1 MNEIRSPAVAGI
13 FYPED
18 SINLKRMI
26 NGFISEVPDYIP
38 DYFKKNGI
46 HNFFSII
53 VPHAGYIYS
62 GSVAAYGY
70 SLLKG
75 KKFDTVILLGPSHY
89 SYFEGFALAYFKSFL
104 TPLGEIPID
113 IEFSDLLAKEGKGV
127 FEYLK
132 NAHMREHSLE
142 VQLPFLQ
149 EILEEDFR
157 IVPILMGEQNIRA
170 SEEGAEILHKILSN
184 YEKSFLIVVST
195 DLSHYHNS
203 MLAEKMD
210 TKFINTI
217 KELNPRKLISLTES
231 NEIEACGVGPVA
243 TMLTTA
249 IKMNRRNIKDLIYRH
264 SGEVSKD
271 YDRVVGYTSIA
282 VW

>member
-1 MNEIRSPAVAGI
+1 MNEVRYPSVAGI

-18 SINLKRMI
+18 AINLKRMI
-26 NGFISEVPDYIP
+26 NGFVSDVPDYVP

-46 HNFFSII
+46 HNFFSLI

-70 SLLKG
+70 SLLK
-75 KKFDTVILLGPSHY
+75 DREIETVIIIGPSHY
-89 SYFEGFALAYFKSFL
+89 SYFEGFALAYFNSFL
-104 TPLGEIPID
+104 TPLGEVPID
-113 IEFSDLLAKEGKGV
+113 IDFSNLLAEEGRGV

-132 NAHMREHSLE
+132 NAHIREHSIE

-149 EILEEDFR
+149 ETIKDGFK
-157 IVPILMGEQNIRA
+157 IVPLLMGEQNIRA
-170 SEEGAEILHKILSN
+170 SEEGAEILTKVLTN
-184 YEKSFLIVVST
+184 YDKNYIIIVST

-217 KELNPRKLISLTES
+217 KELNPRKLLSLAES
-231 NEIEACGVGPVA
+231 NEIEACGIGPVA

-249 IKMNRRNIKDLIYRH
+249 IKMNRRNIKDLVYKH